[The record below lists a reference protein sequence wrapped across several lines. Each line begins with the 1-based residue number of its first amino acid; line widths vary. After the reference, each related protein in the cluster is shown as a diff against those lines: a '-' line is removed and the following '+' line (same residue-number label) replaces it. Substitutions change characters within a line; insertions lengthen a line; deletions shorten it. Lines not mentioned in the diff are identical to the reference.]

1 MIIPPT
7 SADLEAESFFSA
19 GGLFLTKLCSRMS
32 DSTLDK
38 LIFLKFFFA
47 PMKENVF

>member
-7 SADLEAESFFSA
+7 SEAERSFSA
-19 GGLFLTKLCSRMS
+19 GGLFLTKLCSTMS

-38 LIFLKFFFA
+38 LIFLKLFFA
-47 PMKENVF
+47 LKKENVF